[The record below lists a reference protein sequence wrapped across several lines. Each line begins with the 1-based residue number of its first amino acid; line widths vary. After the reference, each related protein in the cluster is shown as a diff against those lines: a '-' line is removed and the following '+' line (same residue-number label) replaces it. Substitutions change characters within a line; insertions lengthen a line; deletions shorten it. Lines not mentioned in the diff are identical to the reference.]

1 MPLERTGMMRAS
13 CTLLTVLR
21 LLPEAVNGDFLIN
34 SFLLLLVTTLV
45 YFNLLASESFIMVYR
60 SSLETILCEIDD
72 TSLLLLV
79 LQLA

>member
-34 SFLLLLVTTLV
+34 SFLLLLLTTLV

>member
-1 MPLERTGMMRAS
+1 MPFERTGMMRAS

-21 LLPEAVNGDFLIN
+21 LLPEAVIGDFLIN
-34 SFLLLLVTTLV
+34 SFLLLLATTLV

-60 SSLETILCEIDD
+60 SSLETILCEIED

-79 LQLA
+79 LQLT

>member
-34 SFLLLLVTTLV
+34 SFLLLLATTFV